1 MVVFFFCFYRY
12 GPAADVFL
20 FSAGDIC
27 LNLEGVRLSFHG
39 VTVVFTAA
47 DYRYMTEP
55 VKLAITYDF
64 DGTLAFG
71 NIQEYDLVPKFGMSP
86 KQFWGLSAEL
96 SNEQN
101 VDGILAYMW
110 LILKMAKEKN
120 VQIRREQFFEYG
132 KNIRFYKGVDTWFDR
147 INRYGKSK
155 GVDVQ
160 HYIISSGL
168 KEMIEGTKIARYF
181 NRIFASC
188 YMYDGEGNPIWPA
201 RAVNYTNKTQ
211 YIFRLNKG
219 VLDERDDD
227 SVNAYTPHK
236 NRVLPFSQI
245 VYIGD
250 GATDIPCMRLVKNFG
265 GFAIMIYQDEMPE
278 KKQMAQ
284 KYLETG
290 RISMISPNDYSPG
303 SNLERGV
310 KLIIDSVVAKAR
322 FNEIN
327 SLEFD

>member
-1 MVVFFFCFYRY
+1 
-12 GPAADVFL
+12 
-20 FSAGDIC
+20 
-27 LNLEGVRLSFHG
+27 
-39 VTVVFTAA
+39 
-47 DYRYMTEP
+47 MTEP

-201 RAVNYTNKTQ
+201 RAVNYTN
-211 YIFRLNKG
+211 N
-219 VLDERDDD
+219 
-227 SVNAYTPHK
+227 
-236 NRVLPFSQI
+236 
-245 VYIGD
+245 
-250 GATDIPCMRLVKNFG
+250 IPCMRLVKNFG

-278 KKQMAQ
+278 NKQMAQ
-284 KYLETG
+284 KYLQIV

>member
-1 MVVFFFCFYRY
+1 MQRVNPEAEIVRGFFRFIRNFRRP
-12 GPAADVFL
+12 GRINPEARRLALQPENL
-20 FSAGDIC
+20 FPFRKLFRQRGQP
-27 LNLEGVRLSFHG
+27 F
-39 VTVVFTAA
+39 
-47 DYRYMTEP
+47 P
-55 VKLAITYDF
+55 VNR
-64 DGTLAFG
+64 
-71 NIQEYDLVPKFGMSP
+71 NIRFR
-86 KQFWGLSAEL
+86 
-96 SNEQN
+96 
-101 VDGILAYMW
+101 
-110 LILKMAKEKN
+110 KN